1 MIIQYRLPTIEPK
14 ADVRIRDI
22 KKGANHLVY
31 VVLILLEGAGG
42 TFGTDKVQDVSR
54 QCVNPP
60 HPFPRSVESYQLFQK
75 GNMGASS
82 SI

>member
-1 MIIQYRLPTIEPK
+1 VI
-14 ADVRIRDI
+14 
-22 KKGANHLVY
+22 HLDY

-42 TFGTDKVQDVSR
+42 TFGTDKVQDFSR
-54 QCVNPP
+54 QRVNPP
-60 HPFPRSVESYQLFQK
+60 HPFPRSIESYQLFQK